1 MLTLTKSLFAL
12 MLGFISSTIF
22 GLIAIPFLKKLK
34 AGQNINIY
42 VEAHRSKAGTPTM
55 GGLIFIIPTIA
66 ITVFLLL
73 TGKIEYSVN
82 LMIVL
87 FVFFSYALIGFLDDF
102 ISLRRKSNKGLTQFQ
117 KLLLQLIV
125 ALVFYVLFRQFTSG
139 DSYLRIS
146 ALGIDW
152 NLGWFYGVF
161 ILFLLVGSSNAVNL
175 TDGLDGLA
183 GGLSA
188 ISFLAFGLIAMG
200 SWWIE
205 GNSDMGIFCFIL
217 VGSIMGFLVYNSN
230 PAKVFMG
237 DTGSL
242 TLGLSMAF
250 LAISYAMNNPLIK
263 PFSEGAIVV
272 SFATLIVPLFDVVR
286 VVWIRYRSHQPFF
299 MPDQNHIHHKFLRMG
314 LSHYATMALI
324 LALAFFLSFFNIIAV
339 EYISNNIVIFIDIV
353 LWVAFHLWLDRRE
366 LIRTKHG
373 IVND

>member
-12 MLGFISSTIF
+12 MLGFIGATIF
-22 GLIAIPFLKKLK
+22 GLIIIPFLKKLK

-42 VEAHRSKAGTPTM
+42 VEAHRNKAGTPTM
-55 GGLIFIIPTIA
+55 GGLIFIIPTFA
-66 ITVFLLL
+66 ITLFLLL

-82 LMIVL
+82 LVIVL
-87 FVFFSYALIGFLDDF
+87 FVFLSYGLIGFLDDF
-102 ISLRRKSNKGLTQFQ
+102 ISLRRKTNKGLTQFQ
-117 KLLLQLIV
+117 KILLQLIV
-125 ALVFYVLFRQFTSG
+125 ALVFYVLFRQYTAG

-188 ISFLAFGLIAMG
+188 IAFLAFGLIAMG

-217 VGSIMGFLVYNSN
+217 MGSIMGFLVYNSN

-242 TLGLSMAF
+242 TLG
-250 LAISYAMNNPLIK
+250 
-263 PFSEGAIVV
+263 
-272 SFATLIVPLFDVVR
+272 
-286 VVWIRYRSHQPFF
+286 
-299 MPDQNHIHHKFLRMG
+299 
-314 LSHYATMALI
+314 ATMATIAI
-324 LALAFFLSFFNIIAV
+324 LTSHELSLAVIGGVFVIETLTVIIQISSVVLSKRRVFRFN
-339 EYISNNIVIFIDIV
+339 S
-353 LWVAFHLWLDRRE
+353 
-366 LIRTKHG
+366 
-373 IVND
+373 

>member
-12 MLGFISSTIF
+12 MLGFIGATIF
-22 GLIAIPFLKKLK
+22 GLIIIPFLKKLK

-42 VEAHRSKAGTPTM
+42 VEAHRNKAGTPTM
-55 GGLIFIIPTIA
+55 GGLIFIIPTFA
-66 ITVFLLL
+66 ITLFLLL

-82 LMIVL
+82 LVIVL
-87 FVFFSYALIGFLDDF
+87 FVFLSYGLIGFLDDF
-102 ISLRRKSNKGLTQFQ
+102 ISLRRKTNKGLTQFQ
-117 KLLLQLIV
+117 KILLQLIV
-125 ALVFYVLFRQFTSG
+125 ALVFYVLFRQYTAG

-152 NLGWFYGVF
+152 NLGWLYGVF

-188 ISFLAFGLIAMG
+188 IAFLAFGLIAMG

-217 VGSIMGFLVYNSN
+217 MGSIMGFLVYNSN

-242 TLGLSMAF
+242 TLG
-250 LAISYAMNNPLIK
+250 
-263 PFSEGAIVV
+263 
-272 SFATLIVPLFDVVR
+272 
-286 VVWIRYRSHQPFF
+286 
-299 MPDQNHIHHKFLRMG
+299 
-314 LSHYATMALI
+314 ATMATIAI
-324 LALAFFLSFFNIIAV
+324 LTSHELSLAVIGGVFVIETLTVIIQISSVVLLKRRVFLMTPIHHHFERLGWREN
-339 EYISNNIVIFIDIV
+339 DIV
-353 LWVAFHLWLDRRE
+353 KLFWIVGFILSLCALIYGVWL
-366 LIRTKHG
+366 
-373 IVND
+373 

>member
-12 MLGFISSTIF
+12 MLGFIGATIF
-22 GLIAIPFLKKLK
+22 GLIIIPFLKKLK

-42 VEAHRSKAGTPTM
+42 VEAHRNKAGTPTM
-55 GGLIFIIPTIA
+55 GGLIFIIPTFA
-66 ITVFLLL
+66 ITLFLLL

-82 LMIVL
+82 LVIVL
-87 FVFFSYALIGFLDDF
+87 FVFLSYGLIGFLDDF
-102 ISLRRKSNKGLTQFQ
+102 ISLRRKTNKGLTQFQ
-117 KLLLQLIV
+117 KILLQLIV
-125 ALVFYVLFRQFTSG
+125 ALVFYVLFRQYTAG

-175 TDGLDGLA
+175 TDGLDSLA

-188 ISFLAFGLIAMG
+188 IAFLAFGLIAMG

-217 VGSIMGFLVYNSN
+217 MGSIMGFLVYNSN

-242 TLGLSMAF
+242 TLG
-250 LAISYAMNNPLIK
+250 
-263 PFSEGAIVV
+263 
-272 SFATLIVPLFDVVR
+272 
-286 VVWIRYRSHQPFF
+286 
-299 MPDQNHIHHKFLRMG
+299 
-314 LSHYATMALI
+314 ATMATIAI
-324 LALAFFLSFFNIIAV
+324 LTSHELSLAVIGGVFVIETLTVIIQISSVVLLKRRVFLMTPIHHHFERLGWREN
-339 EYISNNIVIFIDIV
+339 DIV
-353 LWVAFHLWLDRRE
+353 KLFWIVGFILSLCALIYGVWL
-366 LIRTKHG
+366 
-373 IVND
+373 

>member
-12 MLGFISSTIF
+12 MLGFIGATIF
-22 GLIAIPFLKKLK
+22 GLIIIPFLKKLK

-42 VEAHRSKAGTPTM
+42 VEAHRNKAGTPTM
-55 GGLIFIIPTIA
+55 GGLIFIIPTFA
-66 ITVFLLL
+66 ITLFLLL

-82 LMIVL
+82 LVIVL
-87 FVFFSYALIGFLDDF
+87 FVFLSYGLIGFLDDF
-102 ISLRRKSNKGLTQFQ
+102 ISLRRKTNKGLTQFQ
-117 KLLLQLIV
+117 KILLQLIV
-125 ALVFYVLFRQFTSG
+125 ALVFYVLFRQYTAG

-188 ISFLAFGLIAMG
+188 IAFLAFGLIAMG

-217 VGSIMGFLVYNSN
+217 MGSIMGFLVYNSN

-242 TLGLSMAF
+242 TLG
-250 LAISYAMNNPLIK
+250 
-263 PFSEGAIVV
+263 
-272 SFATLIVPLFDVVR
+272 
-286 VVWIRYRSHQPFF
+286 
-299 MPDQNHIHHKFLRMG
+299 
-314 LSHYATMALI
+314 ATMATIAILTSHELSLALI
-324 LALAFFLSFFNIIAV
+324 LVLFVIETLTVIIQISSVVLLKRRVFLMTPIHHHFERLGWREN
-339 EYISNNIVIFIDIV
+339 DIV
-353 LWVAFHLWLDRRE
+353 KLFWIVGFILSLCALIYGVWL
-366 LIRTKHG
+366 
-373 IVND
+373 